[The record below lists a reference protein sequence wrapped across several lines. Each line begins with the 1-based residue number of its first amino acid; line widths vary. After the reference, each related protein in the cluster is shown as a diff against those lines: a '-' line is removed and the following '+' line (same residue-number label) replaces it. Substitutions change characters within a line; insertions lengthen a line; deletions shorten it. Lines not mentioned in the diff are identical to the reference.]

1 MKKDRMITVSLIL
14 CGIALTAV
22 GVLRGEPASVMAKAV
37 KICLECV
44 GIG

>member
-22 GVLRGEPASVMAKAV
+22 GVLKGEPVSVMAKAV

>member
-1 MKKDRMITVSLIL
+1 MKKDKMITLSLIL

-22 GVLRGEPASVMAKAV
+22 GIIRGEPASVMAKAV